1 MSQLNKLTTAAIA
14 VLAITVISVS
24 CAGAGV
30 PISSEG
36 GVEVYNGVQ
45 PPYLRTKIVDAGDVG
60 NVHLVANPAAK
71 NPTWQQLKD
80 FMQQDKTDEDTYDTV
95 VNPCGAF
102 AETIYNNAEAGGIRA
117 AFVAIT
123 LQGSTM
129 GHACNAFETTDM
141 GMAYV
146 DCTGMTIEE
155 SLADSSQHL
164 SPDGKPARI
173 FGQADSHDKIAYV
186 AVGKELG
193 FISMEVAGVPDYS
206 YYEQYEVRF
215 DKFKNDLDTCN
226 AAIVQYNS
234 YTDQYNR
241 TRNSSLVTTVNAQRH
256 LINKLSAQVY
266 ADADGLGAFWPSMG
280 IVEGVK
286 IYW

>member
-1 MSQLNKLTTAAIA
+1 MSQLNKLTTAVIA
-14 VLAITVISVS
+14 VLAITVISIS
-24 CAGAGV
+24 CAGAGA

-60 NVHLVANPAAK
+60 NVHLVTNPVAK

-80 FMQQDKTDEDTYDTV
+80 FIKQDKTDDDTYNTV

-102 AETIYNNAEAGGIRA
+102 AETVYNNAEASGIRA

-123 LQGSTM
+123 LGDSNM

-146 DCTGMTIEE
+146 DCTGMTIQE
-155 SLADSSQHL
+155 SLSGSDQHL
-164 SPDGKPARI
+164 SPDGKQARI
-173 FGQADSHDKIAYV
+173 FGQATSHDKIAYV
-186 AVGKELG
+186 AVGQELG
-193 FISMEVAGVPDYS
+193 FISMEVADSPEYS
-206 YYEQYEVRF
+206 YYEQYKARF
-215 DKFKNDLDTCN
+215 NIFKNDLEACN

-234 YTDQYNR
+234 YADQYNR
-241 TRNSSLVTTVNAQRH
+241 SRSSSLMTSVNAQKY
-256 LINKLSAQVY
+256 LVNKLTAQVNS
-266 ADADGLGAFWPSMG
+266 DAAGLGAFWPEMG
-280 IVEGVK
+280 VVQGVK

>member
-1 MSQLNKLTTAAIA
+1 MSLRNNPKTTITA
-14 VLAITVISVS
+14 VLAIIVISLG
-24 CAGAGV
+24 CAGSGT

-36 GVEVYNGVQ
+36 GVEIYSGVQ
-45 PPYLRTKIVDAGDVG
+45 PPYLRTKIVDAGDAG
-60 NVHLVANPAAK
+60 NVHLVANPGAQ

-80 FMQQDKTDEDTYDTV
+80 FIKQDKTDEDTYNTV

-102 AETIYNNAEAGGIRA
+102 AETVYNNAEASGIKA

-123 LQGSTM
+123 LSGSSM

-155 SLADSSQHL
+155 SLSGSGQHL

-173 FGQADSHDKIAYV
+173 FGQATSHDKIAYV

-193 FISMEVAGVPDYS
+193 FISMEIADSPEYS
-206 YYEQYEVRF
+206 YYEQYKVRF
-215 DKFKNDLDTCN
+215 DKFKNELETCN

-234 YTDQYNR
+234 YVDQYNR
-241 TRNSSLVTTVNAQRH
+241 SRSSSLITSVNAQKY
-256 LINKLSAQVY
+256 LVNKLTAQVN
-266 ADADGLGAFWPSMG
+266 ADAAGLGAFWPEMG